1 MHCVFHG
8 IRFKVNKRLGCRET
22 ALLAFY
28 KDHSMK
34 TTYQRIHSSIKLAL
48 PKSAKTIIWLLKV
61 ILPISLIVSLLHHFG
76 VIAFIAIYLEP
87 LFQLIGLPGE
97 SAIVFLTSFFLTLYA
112 PIAIMATL
120 PLEMRE
126 ITILALMCLITHNL
140 FIETSIQK
148 KTGSSYPVMFF
159 LRLFTSFLAAWLLNL
174 MLPEDMGKSMVVEK
188 AIIHPDILSLLIHW
202 AKGAVGLIIKIVLI
216 VTGLMIL
223 QNILKEFKIM
233 EMISKTFAPMMKIFG
248 LSKDSSFLWFVAQIT
263 GLTYGSAIMIEQTEN
278 NEISRKDSDLLN
290 HHIAINHS
298 LLEDT
303 LLFVA
308 IGVPVF
314 WITIPR
320 ILLAMVA
327 VWTAK
332 LVYNIFSKKNITQNL
347 QI

>member
-1 MHCVFHG
+1 M
-8 IRFKVNKRLGCRET
+8 
-22 ALLAFY
+22 
-28 KDHSMK
+28 
-34 TTYQRIHSSIKLAL
+34 
-48 PKSAKTIIWLLKV
+48 
-61 ILPISLIVSLLHHFG
+61 
-76 VIAFIAIYLEP
+76 
-87 LFQLIGLPGE
+87 
-97 SAIVFLTSFFLTLYA
+97 
-112 PIAIMATL
+112 
-120 PLEMRE
+120 E
-126 ITILALMCLITHNL
+126 I
-140 FIETSIQK
+140 
-148 KTGSSYPVMFF
+148 
-159 LRLFTSFLAAWLLNL
+159 
-174 MLPEDMGKSMVVEK
+174 
-188 AIIHPDILSLLIHW
+188 
-202 AKGAVGLIIKIVLI
+202 
-216 VTGLMIL
+216 
-223 QNILKEFKIM
+223 
-233 EMISKTFAPMMKIFG
+233 ISKTFAPMMKIFG